1 MSYDLRHLR
10 RPGATAD
17 RRGLPPGADTGP
29 LKTRESQSVGGLV
42 LSALVMT
49 SSGR

>member
-1 MSYDLRHLR
+1 MSSNPIKTLANQLNSLRS
-10 RPGATAD
+10 
-17 RRGLPPGADTGP
+17 TGP